1 MHLSGIMG
9 NEVCSLIDFVSI
21 DFETA
26 NASRDSACA
35 LGAVVVRNNIIVERR
50 YSLINPTVPFQRFC
64 TYIHGI
70 TEQAVETMPT
80 FLELHPS
87 IFSLLN
93 GRTVVAHNASFDMA
107 VLKASCESRSLDFPS
122 CSWYCSVEMARKAW
136 PEFPHHRLNALCEEF
151 DLNLKH
157 HNAIEDATACALLVL
172 ICARQF
178 GADSIDELKSILF
191 QKNLLDSTAR
201 KNAQEECR

>member
-1 MHLSGIMG
+1 MG
-9 NEVCSLIDFVSI
+9 DEVCSLMDFVSI

-35 LGAVVVRNNIIVERR
+35 LGAVVVRNGKIVERR
-50 YSLINPTVPFQRFC
+50 YSLINPAVPFQRFC

-70 TEQAVETMPT
+70 TEQAVESMPS
-80 FLELHPS
+80 FSQLHAS
-87 IFSLLN
+87 IFSMLD
-93 GRTVVAHNASFDMA
+93 GRTVIAHNASFDMA

-122 CSWYCSVEMARKAW
+122 CNWFCSVEMARKAW

-157 HNAIEDATACALLVL
+157 HNAIEDATACAMLVL

-178 GADSIDELKSILF
+178 GADSIEELKGILL
-191 QKNLLDSTAR
+191 QKHISDCAVSR
-201 KNAQEECR
+201 NAQEESR